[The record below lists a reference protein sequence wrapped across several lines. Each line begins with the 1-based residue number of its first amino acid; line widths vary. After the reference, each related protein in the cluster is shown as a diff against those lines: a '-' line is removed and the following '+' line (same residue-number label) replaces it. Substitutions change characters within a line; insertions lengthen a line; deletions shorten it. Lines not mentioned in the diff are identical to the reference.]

1 LKKNGID
8 RAAMFGGTIE
18 GNGARKLMENADA
31 IIQEMEQHVLE
42 ATTRFAGTDEQIR
55 HVGSAHRHLL
65 HSLDGYFSSLRTKRF
80 HLTPA
85 ILQKGK
91 EFRDR
96 ILALERYLGMS
107 VTTKSHL
114 MEDHSLEQQE
124 ELQGFGDLGEDFGE
138 RNHQDQAKA
147 DRRLGCV
154 RNFAAR
160 EKLKSLE
167 EVQAKDTKVQAKI
180 QNIKVKRSRGH
191 YEGTE
196 ARQVAKRQRRLD
208 AREEVLASPAPVGR
222 MTTLRER
229 RVLKLNEA

>member
-1 LKKNGID
+1 
-8 RAAMFGGTIE
+8 MFGNTIE

-31 IIQEMEQHVLE
+31 IIQEMEQHVLQ
-42 ATTRFAGTDEQIR
+42 ATTRFAGTDEQIC
-55 HVGSAHRHLL
+55 HVGSAHWHLL
-65 HSLDGYFSSLRTKRF
+65 HSLDGYFLLLRTKRF

-91 EFRDR
+91 EFCDQ

-124 ELQGFGDLGEDFGE
+124 ELHGFGNLGEDFGE
-138 RNHQDQAKA
+138 QNHLDQAKCNI
-147 DRRLGCV
+147 RLGCV

-160 EKLKSLE
+160 EKFKSLE

-180 QNIKVKRSRGH
+180 LYIRVKRSRSH

-196 ARQVAKRQRRLD
+196 ARQVAKRQRQLD
-208 AREEVLASPAPVGR
+208 AREEVLALPSPVGR
-222 MTTLRER
+222 MTTLSER
-229 RVLKLNEA
+229 RVLKLNDA

>member
-1 LKKNGID
+1 
-8 RAAMFGGTIE
+8 
-18 GNGARKLMENADA
+18 ME
-31 IIQEMEQHVLE
+31 EHVLQ

-55 HVGSAHRHLL
+55 HVGKTHRDLL
-65 HSLDGYFSSLRTKRF
+65 YCLDGYFSCLRTKRF

-85 ILQKGK
+85 ILAKGK
-91 EFRDR
+91 KFRDHV
-96 ILALERYLGMS
+96 LAHERYLGMS

-114 MEDHSLEQQE
+114 IDDHASEQQE
-124 ELQGFGDLGEDFGE
+124 ELDGFGDIGEDFGE

-180 QNIKVKRSRGH
+180 LDIKVKRSRGQ

-196 ARQVAKRQRRLD
+196 ARLVAKRQRRLD
-208 AREEVLASPAPVGR
+208 AREAVLASPAPVGR

-229 RVLKLNEA
+229 RLLKLNE